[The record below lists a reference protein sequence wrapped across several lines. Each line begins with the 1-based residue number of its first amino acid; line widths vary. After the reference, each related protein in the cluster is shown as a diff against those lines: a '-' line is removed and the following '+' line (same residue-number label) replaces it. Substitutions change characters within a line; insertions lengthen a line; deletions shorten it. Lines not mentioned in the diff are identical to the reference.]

1 MYTLHKS
8 LCLMF
13 VTISD
18 IYIVPNVPYTVA
30 ITRTPTAVRQEREAH
45 NGT

>member
-1 MYTLHKS
+1 MYTMHKT

-18 IYIVPNVPYTVA
+18 IYIVPNVHYTVA
-30 ITRTPTAVRQEREAH
+30 IKRTPTAARQEREAH